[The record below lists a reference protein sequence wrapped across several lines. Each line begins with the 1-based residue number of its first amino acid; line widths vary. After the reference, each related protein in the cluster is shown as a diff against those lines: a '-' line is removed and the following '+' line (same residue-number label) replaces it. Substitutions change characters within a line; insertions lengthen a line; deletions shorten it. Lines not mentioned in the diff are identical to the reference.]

1 MSRMPVLLD
10 NCYLRITVDGGSGG
24 AHISFELRVF
34 DRYNNSITDLDTSGS
49 PPEVRAGTPPPRPA
63 VRSPVGR

>member
-1 MSRMPVLLD
+1 MSRTRVLLKQ
-10 NCYLRITVDGGSGG
+10 LRITVDNSGG
-24 AHISFELRVF
+24 ALISFELRVF